1 MIGDIIC
8 IVLSNSIALIE
19 REREREI
26 FFMISSIWSGNDA
39 IVKYRDVA
47 YETLTFRALG
57 SSNDYVCVLFHL
69 LVIKHVLLGHTIT
82 RLSFGM

>member
-8 IVLSNSIALIE
+8 IVISNSIALI
-19 REREREI
+19 EREREI

-57 SSNDYVCVLFHL
+57 S
-69 LVIKHVLLGHTIT
+69 
-82 RLSFGM
+82 

>member
-8 IVLSNSIALIE
+8 IVLSNSIALIERERE

-57 SSNDYVCVLFHL
+57 S
-69 LVIKHVLLGHTIT
+69 
-82 RLSFGM
+82 

>member
-57 SSNDYVCVLFHL
+57 S
-69 LVIKHVLLGHTIT
+69 
-82 RLSFGM
+82 